1 MTFEWYGR
9 YSVFSFSFFVQKQ
22 WWENKWMRTTFIA
35 VMVIFFFRN
44 VIPKVLST
52 ITTYLDIGIWE
63 TPYNWRSQGHVSTYV
78 SILYQDIW
86 FAYFSFSQIN
96 LVFKFNLVLI
106 EKFLPQFIYLSTFLW
121 KFTPTK
127 CLFSIF
133 LFSLNQYLLTAK
145 IMTGR

>member
-1 MTFEWYGR
+1 MIWKVF
-9 YSVFSFSFFVQKQ
+9 SVFIFIFCLETMVREQVD
-22 WWENKWMRTTFIA
+22 ENHFHRSYGN
-35 VMVIFFFRN
+35 FFFRN